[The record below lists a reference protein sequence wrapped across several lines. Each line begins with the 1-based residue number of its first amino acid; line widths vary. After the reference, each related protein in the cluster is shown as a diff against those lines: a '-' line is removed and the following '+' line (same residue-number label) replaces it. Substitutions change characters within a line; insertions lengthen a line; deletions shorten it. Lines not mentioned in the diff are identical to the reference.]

1 MKDDIIS
8 ALKESIEVKQKYLND
23 KNQIELLEK
32 IIGIIVTAYNNGKKL
47 IIFGNGGSAADA
59 QHMVAELVGRYKK
72 ERKALNAVALTT
84 NTSTITALSNDY
96 SYDIIFSRQL
106 EACADKGDVVI
117 GISTSGNATN
127 VIKAIETAKK
137 IGCITIGLTG
147 KTGGKLKNVVDHCIC
162 VPSDNTPRIQELHIT
177 IIHIICQ
184 IVEQMFSPKI

>member
-1 MKDDIIS
+1 MKDDITS